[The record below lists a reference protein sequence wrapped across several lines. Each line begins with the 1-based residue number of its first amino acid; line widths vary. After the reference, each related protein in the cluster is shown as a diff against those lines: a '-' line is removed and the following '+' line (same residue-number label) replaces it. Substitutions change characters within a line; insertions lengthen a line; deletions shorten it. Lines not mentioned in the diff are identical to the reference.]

1 MIHENSS
8 QAETHGIKLYSVT
21 YSTWN
26 SSFSDLNRHSI
37 LAVGNGAEDAIQRT
51 KEMVE
56 RDARDF
62 RAEEISDVMGF
73 RIYTGASIGQER
85 MGTPVEQFTG
95 AVRLTLVTAKQ
106 SCPLALPASDECLEQ
121 VRSQLGLG
129 DFAEAAIDDI
139 QFSTSCLAELIP
151 LDAITVEEA
160 NKLAQC
166 IQQMEQE
173 DVVGKFCAALEVEQ
187 PATFTEA
194 VRIAMDRDDYESVP
208 EDMDGYGK
216 QVLRRIGADDEIIA
230 TIDGYM
236 DFSRL
241 GEDSLAEDGVR
252 RTEFG
257 LVRRL
262 STPFTDQQEQG
273 MQMQ

>member
-1 MIHENSS
+1 MIHENRG
-8 QAETHGIKLYSVT
+8 QIETHGMKLYSVT

-26 SSFSDLNRHSI
+26 GSFSGLNRHSI

-73 RIYTGASIGQER
+73 RIYTGASIGQDR
-85 MGTPVEQFTG
+85 MDTPAEQFTG
-95 AVRLTLVTAKQ
+95 AVRLTLVTEKQ
-106 SCPLALPASDECLEQ
+106 NCPLALPASDECLEQ

-166 IQQMEQE
+166 I
-173 DVVGKFCAALEVEQ
+173 VGWQKQGE
-187 PATFTEA
+187 
-194 VRIAMDRDDYESVP
+194 RD
-208 EDMDGYGK
+208 GK
-216 QVLRRIGADDEIIA
+216 IK
-230 TIDGYM
+230 
-236 DFSRL
+236 
-241 GEDSLAEDGVR
+241 
-252 RTEFG
+252 
-257 LVRRL
+257 
-262 STPFTDQQEQG
+262 
-273 MQMQ
+273 

>member
-1 MIHENSS
+1 MIHENSG
-8 QAETHGIKLYSVT
+8 QAEMHGMKLYSVT

-26 SSFSDLNRHSI
+26 GSFSDLNRHNV

-73 RIYTGASIGQER
+73 RIYTEAGIRQGG
-85 MGTPVEQFTG
+85 MDTPAEQFTG
-95 AVRLTLVTAKQ
+95 AVRLMLVTAKQ

-129 DFAEAAIDDI
+129 DFAEAAIGDI
-139 QFSTSCLAELIP
+139 QFSESCLAELIP
-151 LDAITVEEA
+151 LDTITVEEA
-160 NKLAQC
+160 NALAQC

-173 DVVGKFCAALEVEQ
+173 DELRKFCAALEVEQ
-187 PATFTEA
+187 PDTFSKA
-194 VRIAMDRDDYESVP
+194 LAIAMDIDDYESIP
-208 EDMDGYGK
+208 EDMSEYGK
-216 QVLRRIGADDEIIA
+216 AVLRRTGANDEIID
-230 TIDGYM
+230 TIGGYM

-241 GEDSLAEDGVR
+241 GEDSLEEDGVR

-257 LVRRL
+257 MVRRL
-262 STPFTDQQEQG
+262 SDPFPPQQETG
-273 MQMQ
+273 MRML